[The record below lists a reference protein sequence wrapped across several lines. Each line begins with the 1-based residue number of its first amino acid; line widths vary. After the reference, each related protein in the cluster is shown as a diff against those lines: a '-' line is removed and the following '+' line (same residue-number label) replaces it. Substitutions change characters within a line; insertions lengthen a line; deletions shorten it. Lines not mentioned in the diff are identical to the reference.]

1 MKFST
6 REDIDAPIDHVFA
19 RVSDFAALERA
30 ALRRGAEVTRA
41 DRLTQ
46 PGSGMV
52 WKITFDWRHK
62 RRQLVAELVEFRP
75 PNRQQ
80 FDFNSKSLM
89 GTLGVELIIMSP
101 RRTRVAVNLEFRPK
115 TLAARLIVQSL
126 RMTRARQTARF
137 RQRVADLA
145 REIEAEYSGGAAI
158 LPTSVRRPPGT
169 R

>member
-19 RVSDFAALERA
+19 RVSDFTGFERA

-41 DRLTQ
+41 DRLAQ
-46 PGSGMV
+46 PGPGMV
-52 WKITFDWRHK
+52 WKIAFDWRHK

-80 FDFNSKSLM
+80 FDFDAKSLR
-89 GTLGVELIIMSP
+89 GTLGVELIAMSP
-101 RRTRVAVNLEFRPK
+101 RRTRVVVELEFRPK
-115 TLAARLIVQSL
+115 TLTARLIVQSL

-145 REIEAEYSGGAAI
+145 REIESGYSSTAI
-158 LPTSVRRPPGT
+158 NLPNPVRRQPGT